1 MAIRLGIQVFVLL
14 HGLSITDSIWGL
26 FFLFNIYFLIK
37 KTLAINLLKASL
49 TSLFLSVYIKGF
61 SMGATIP

>member
-1 MAIRLGIQVFVLL
+1 MAIMLGIQVFVQL

-26 FFLFNIYFLIK
+26 FFLFNVHFLIE
-37 KTLAINLLKASL
+37 KTLATNLLKASF
-49 TSLFLSVYIKGF
+49 TSLFLSAYIRGF

>member
-1 MAIRLGIQVFVLL
+1 MAIMLGILVFVQL

-26 FFLFNIYFLIK
+26 FFLFNVYFLIE
-37 KTLAINLLKASL
+37 KTLATNLLKASF
-49 TSLFLSVYIKGF
+49 TSLFLSAYIRGF